1 MLPMFGRLPHA
12 PEFVTWIWFS
22 MARDAQQYRPRRN
35 VPVTGA
41 ERHEK
46 DNRALIQVVAHL
58 FGELAVITDGDAD
71 RPAICLDHLVF
82 AAARDA
88 PECALRR
95 RGVYLF
101 LPVQGPVSKRGIGHN
116 TDRTRGY
123 ARGADDIDPVADGK
137 DRHQSLEARGVV
149 RQRINRLASVQQL
162 RRQ

>member
-1 MLPMFGRLPHA
+1 M
-12 PEFVTWIWFS
+12 
-22 MARDAQQYRPRRN
+22 
-35 VPVTGA
+35 
-41 ERHEK
+41 
-46 DNRALIQVVAHL
+46 IQVVAHL
-58 FGELAVITDGDAD
+58 FGELAVITDGDAN

-82 AAARDA
+82 AATRDA
-88 PECALRR
+88 PECTLRR

-101 LPVQGPVSKRGIGHN
+101 LPVQGAVSKRGIGH

-123 ARGADDIDPVADGK
+123 ARHARGADDIDPVADGK